1 MRAAACITS
10 ASVSSATGASHS
22 HRNACRLTVETDVAA
37 GAALSEQLTVND
49 AASSRRRTQPGGGEL
64 LIVYGVAA
72 AILARLSVVLGK
84 DTNWDLQNYHAYAP
98 WALLHGGYSR
108 DVLAGNW
115 QAYLNPSIYLVRHA
129 LVAALRPRAAGA
141 ALAAVQ
147 ALNVLILYAIT
158 SRVFSQEDRG
168 IRVVLSCLGAA
179 LGAVSAMFISEVG
192 TSFSDILVSVPT
204 LAAVLVLLPPDGD
217 DDARLRPRRL
227 AFAGAIMGFAL
238 GLKLSNLA
246 LAAAFASAVLVGW
259 ASWRERLRAGLAA
272 GVGGGLGVL
281 ASALPW
287 ALRMQREFGH
297 PLFPLFGVGQS
308 AVQGARDLRYQPT
321 GVLHAL
327 SYPWKWATGVGV
339 SSELP
344 FTDIRPLLLVVLAV
358 TVCVR
363 LLTASRAAVGETR
376 VAERRLA
383 TFLGAGTG
391 LWLATSGLHRHA
403 MPLDLLVGP
412 AIVVCCRRLVGGR
425 LAIVA
430 SAAVACAA
438 LATVQPPDWGRQGW
452 SRTWFDVVLPPV
464 LERPATY
471 VLLSRTGAPL
481 GYIAPF
487 FPVGSVFVQ
496 YNFAAFVPP
505 GSVLER
511 RARTILA
518 DTHPDRTFVIVDAPP
533 DDEAARIARAL
544 GFDLGA
550 PCLPIRS
557 AIRAMWA
564 CPLLRLESRS
574 HASVLPRVRAR
585 YDRGPIFTVPP
596 RGIPAQRSRASTRG
610 RSTAQRQVSN
620 LVRRRRGGD
629 PAR

>member
-1 MRAAACITS
+1 MAART
-10 ASVSSATGASHS
+10 
-22 HRNACRLTVETDVAA
+22 
-37 GAALSEQLTVND
+37 ALSEQSTVDD
-49 AASSRRRTQPGGGEL
+49 AASSRRPRRPGGGEL
-64 LIVYGVAA
+64 LIVYGVVA

-98 WALLHGGYSR
+98 WAVLHGGYSR

-129 LVAALRPRAAGA
+129 LVAALRPKTAGA

-147 ALNVLILYAIT
+147 ALNVPILYAIT
-158 SRVFSQEDRG
+158 SRVFSREDRG
-168 IRVVLSCLGAA
+168 VRVALSCLGAA
-179 LGAVSAMFISEVG
+179 LGAVSAMFISLVG

-204 LAAVLVLLPPDGD
+204 LAAVLLLLPPDGD
-217 DDARLRPRRL
+217 HDPRSRTRRL
-227 AFAGAIMGFAL
+227 AFAGATMGFAL
-238 GLKLSNLA
+238 GLKLTNLF

-287 ALRMQREFGH
+287 ALRVQREFGH

-308 AVQGARDLRYQPT
+308 AVEGARDLRYQPT

-327 SYPWKWATGVGV
+327 SYPWKWATGVAV

-358 TVCVR
+358 TACVT
-363 LLTASRAAVGETR
+363 LLAASRAADGETR
-376 VAERRLA
+376 IGERRLA

-425 LAIVA
+425 FAVVA
-430 SAAVACAA
+430 SVAIACAA
-438 LATVQPPDWGRQGW
+438 LATIRPPDWGRQGW
-452 SRTWFDVVLPPV
+452 SRTWFDVVLPPA
-464 LERPATY
+464 LQRPATY

-481 GYIAPF
+481 GFIAPF
-487 FPVGSVFVQ
+487 FPAGSVFVQ
-496 YNFAAFVPP
+496 HNFAAFVPP
-505 GSVLER
+505 GSVLDR

-533 DDEAARIARAL
+533 DDEAARVVHAL
-544 GFDLGA
+544 GFDLAA
-550 PCLPIRS
+550 PCLPIHT
-557 AIRAMWA
+557 ALRAMAA
-564 CPLLRLESRS
+564 CPLLPLSGS
-574 HASVLPRVRAR
+574 
-585 YDRGPIFTVPP
+585 
-596 RGIPAQRSRASTRG
+596 
-610 RSTAQRQVSN
+610 
-620 LVRRRRGGD
+620 
-629 PAR
+629 

>member
-1 MRAAACITS
+1 M
-10 ASVSSATGASHS
+10 
-22 HRNACRLTVETDVAA
+22 
-37 GAALSEQLTVND
+37 ND
-49 AASSRRRTQPGGGEL
+49 AASSRRRRRLGGGEL

-72 AILARLSVVLGK
+72 AILARLSVRLGK

-98 WALLHGGYSR
+98 WAVLNGGYSR

-129 LVAALRPRAAGA
+129 LVAALRPKAAGA
-141 ALAAVQ
+141 ALAAIQ
-147 ALNVLILYAIT
+147 ALNVPILYAIT
-158 SRVFSQEDRG
+158 SRVFSREDRG
-168 IRVVLSCLGAA
+168 VRVVLSCLGAA
-179 LGAVSAMFISEVG
+179 LGAASAMFVSEVG

-204 LAAVLVLLPPDGD
+204 LAAVLMLLPPDGD
-217 DDARLRPRRL
+217 DEARPRPRRL
-227 AFAGAIMGFAL
+227 ALAGATMGFAL
-238 GLKLSNLA
+238 GLKLTNLY

-259 ASWRERLRAGLAA
+259 QSWQERLRAALAA

-297 PLFPLFGVGQS
+297 PLFPLFGEEQI
-308 AVQGARDLRYQPT
+308 AVEGARDLRYQPT

-327 SYPWKWATGVGV
+327 SYLWKWAAGVGV

-344 FTDIRPLLLVVLAV
+344 FTDIRPLLLVVLTV
-358 TVCVR
+358 MVCVT
-363 LLTASRAAVGETR
+363 LFAASRARDGETR
-376 VAERRLA
+376 VGERRLA

-425 LAIVA
+425 RAIVA
-430 SAAVACAA
+430 SAAVAFVAF
-438 LATVQPPDWGRQGW
+438 ATVRPPDWGHQGW

-464 LERPATY
+464 LEHPATY

-481 GYIAPF
+481 GFIVPF
-487 FPVGSVFVQ
+487 FPAGSVFVQ
-496 YNFAAFVPP
+496 NNFAAFVPP
-505 GSVLER
+505 GSVLDR

-518 DTHPDRTFVIVDAPP
+518 DAYPDRTFLIADAPP
-533 DDEAARIARAL
+533 DDEAARVVRAL

-550 PCLPIRS
+550 PCLPIRT
-557 AIRAMWA
+557 ALRAMEA

-574 HASVLPRVRAR
+574 HESVLSS
-585 YDRGPIFTVPP
+585 GS
-596 RGIPAQRSRASTRG
+596 RS
-610 RSTAQRQVSN
+610 Q
-620 LVRRRRGGD
+620 
-629 PAR
+629 

>member
-1 MRAAACITS
+1 VAA
-10 ASVSSATGASHS
+10 
-22 HRNACRLTVETDVAA
+22 DVAA
-37 GAALSEQLTVND
+37 GAALSEQSTVDD
-49 AASSRRRTQPGGGEL
+49 AASSRWRRRPGGGEL

-98 WALLHGGYSR
+98 WAVLHGGYSR

-115 QAYLNPSIYLVRHA
+115 QSYLNPSIYLVRHA
-129 LVAALRPRAAGA
+129 LVAALHPKAAGA

-147 ALNVLILYAIT
+147 ALNVPILYAIT
-158 SRVFSQEDRG
+158 SRVFSREDRG
-168 IRVVLSCLGAA
+168 VRVALSCLGAA
-179 LGAVSAMFISEVG
+179 LGVASAMFISQVG

-217 DDARLRPRRL
+217 EDPRSRTRRL
-227 AFAGAIMGFAL
+227 AFAGATMGFAL
-238 GLKLSNLA
+238 GLKLTNLF

-308 AVQGARDLRYQPT
+308 AVEGARDLRYQPT

-327 SYPWKWATGVGV
+327 SYPWKWATGGGV

-358 TVCVR
+358 TVCVT
-363 LLTASRAAVGETR
+363 LLAASRAADGEIRVG
-376 VAERRLA
+376 ERRLA
-383 TFLGAGTG
+383 TFLGTGTG
-391 LWLATSGLHRHA
+391 LWLAQSGLHRHA
-403 MPLDLLVGP
+403 MPLDVLVGP

-438 LATVQPPDWGRQGW
+438 LATVRPPDWGHQGW
-452 SRTWFDVVLPPV
+452 SRTWFDVVLPPA
-464 LERPATY
+464 LQRPATY
-471 VLLSRTGAPL
+471 VLLSRSGAPL
-481 GYIAPF
+481 GFLAPF
-487 FPVGSVFVQ
+487 FPEGSVFVQ
-496 YNFAAFVPP
+496 HDFATFVPP
-505 GSVLER
+505 GSVLDR
-511 RARTILA
+511 RAWAILA
-518 DTHPDRTFVIVDAPP
+518 DTHPGRTFLIVDAPP
-533 DDEAARIARAL
+533 DDEAARVVRAL
-544 GFDLGA
+544 GFDLAA
-550 PCLPIRS
+550 PCLPIRT
-557 AIRAMWA
+557 ALRAMTA
-564 CPLLRLESRS
+564 CPLL
-574 HASVLPRVRAR
+574 P
-585 YDRGPIFTVPP
+585 TVPSSTSP
-596 RGIPAQRSRASTRG
+596 LSVGHGAEYGWPRASILCGNYGFRSAPNRCQTTPNQANSENLPQEPLPDFFSG
-610 RSTAQRQVSN
+610 RSS
-620 LVRRRRGGD
+620 
-629 PAR
+629 